1 MIEARRVALVR
12 CDYMRKIEFQTV
24 VDAAKELCARSASD
38 LPADVERA
46 LAAARAR
53 EISPAGA
60 EILDALLEN
69 ARVARDEKRPIC
81 QDTGV
86 AVFFIEKGAEAVVAG
101 GTLTDAVNEGVRR
114 EYEEAFLRKSIV
126 RGPLDRVNTKDN
138 TPAVIH
144 LEEVPGD
151 RIRIRFM
158 AKGGGCENM
167 SRLAMLT
174 PAEGRDGVIRFVVGA
189 VDAAGANPCPPIVV
203 GVGMGGTFEVAAL
216 LAKKSLFR
224 EIGSPNPDP
233 ALETLEKEIL
243 EKINNLGI
251 GPQGMGGVT
260 TALAV
265 HVLSHPCHIASLP
278 VAVNIECHAHRS
290 AEVVL

>member
-1 MIEARRVALVR
+1 MTERRFARAE
-12 CDYMRKIEFQTV
+12 CADMREIDFQTIA
-24 VDAAKELCARSASD
+24 DAARELCARSSYD

-53 EISPAGA
+53 EVSPTGA
-60 EILDALLEN
+60 EILDSLLGN

-81 QDTGV
+81 QDTGF
-86 AVFFIEKGAEAVVAG
+86 AVFFIEKGAEAVVSG

-114 EYEEAFLRKSIV
+114 GYEEAFLRKSIV
-126 RGPLDRVNTKDN
+126 RDPLDRVNTKDN

-151 RIRIRFM
+151 RISIKFM

-174 PAEGRDGVIRFVVGA
+174 PADGREGVIRFVTGA

-203 GVGMGGTFEVAAL
+203 GVGLGGTFEVAAL
-216 LAKKSLFR
+216 LAKKALLR
-224 EIGSPNPDP
+224 ELGSSNPDSALD
-233 ALETLEKEIL
+233 ALEKDIL

-251 GPQGMGGVT
+251 GPQGMGGRV
-260 TALAV
+260 TALGV
-265 HVLSHPCHIASLP
+265 HVISHPCHIASLP